1 MFMASTRDI
10 ASNCACRACKC
21 RSLTHVATPNAKAS
35 GYVKSPF
42 NVAFARALA

>member
-1 MFMASTRDI
+1 MASTRDI

-21 RSLTHVATPNAKAS
+21 RSLTHVATPNGKTF

-42 NVAFARALA
+42 QNAAFARALA